1 MDGFLASVRSKLI
14 RWQSQLLSSHAL
26 GPYCSHYRGGD
37 IRRVNG
43 VARRDFLKGAVAL
56 GAISAGRVQAVG
68 QAAEPGDRAYWVEVV
83 RRVSEPVLEALS
95 KGQLRT
101 RMPVEAAPGLVEA
114 SSKSTHLEAFGRLLS
129 GLGPW
134 LESTPADGAEAAL
147 QARYREWARG
157 RGFTMGLIRRRRI
170 I

>member
-1 MDGFLASVRSKLI
+1 
-14 RWQSQLLSSHAL
+14 
-26 GPYCSHYRGGD
+26 
-37 IRRVNG
+37 VNG

-56 GAISAGRVQAVG
+56 GAITAGRVQAVG